1 MKHIVTISRI
11 LLGLI
16 FVVFGLNG
24 FLHFIPT
31 HQFRGVAGQFIG
43 AIFTS
48 HFYTVV
54 FLTQI
59 VSGLLLLAN
68 RYVPLGLLLLGP
80 VIVNILGF
88 HIFMST
94 TNLPLALVA
103 TALWLIMFFQVR
115 SAFSGVVIQK
125 VPEEGKMSPAQ
136 FCVPRVLRFYDG
148 ARWL

>member
-1 MKHIVTISRI
+1 MKYIVTISRI

-31 HQFRGVAGQFIG
+31 HQFQGVAGQFIG

-48 HFYTVV
+48 HFYAVV

-59 VSGLLLLAN
+59 VSGLLLVAN
-68 RYVPLGLLLLGP
+68 RYVPLRLLLLGS

-94 TNLPLALVA
+94 TNLPLALLV
-103 TALWLIMFFQVR
+103 TALWLIVFFQVR
-115 SAFSGVVIQK
+115 SAFSGVFV
-125 VPEEGKMSPAQ
+125 E
-136 FCVPRVLRFYDG
+136 RVR
-148 ARWL
+148 

>member
-1 MKHIVTISRI
+1 MKYIVTISRI

-31 HQFRGVAGQFIG
+31 QQFRGVAGQFMG

-59 VSGLLLLAN
+59 VSGLLLLVN

-94 TNLPLALVA
+94 TNLPLALVV
-103 TALWLIMFFQVR
+103 TALWLIVFSRVR
-115 SAFSGVVIQK
+115 SAFSGVFVQRVREK
-125 VPEEGKMSPAQ
+125 VSKPEVEIGT
-136 FCVPRVLRFYDG
+136 F
-148 ARWL
+148 